1 MKWLQKLLNDKLVII
16 KLHLQQFVIKLLQK
30 EITPL
35 INEFLHIDVRNQ
47 SFLSSPF
54 YTNTSFHAHSELE
67 LVFIFV
73 GAGKRIIWQQS
84 RIF

>member
-1 MKWLQKLLNDKLVII
+1 MNDKLVII
-16 KLHLQQFVIKLLQK
+16 KLHLQHFAIKFLQT
-30 EITPL
+30 EMIPL
-35 INEFLHIDVRNQ
+35 INEFLHIEVRNQ

-73 GAGKRIIWQQS
+73 GGGKRIIWQQS